1 MKFVKMNFYFLQA
14 IKAHE
19 EKRDCSKHCKA
30 VMRKIADEVRAEA
43 EQWSQMQEML
53 NQVRKEMEELQSC
66 RDFWQNRA
74 LEADSEIKNL
84 HSSVR

>member
-1 MKFVKMNFYFLQA
+1 MKFVKVNVYVLQG

-19 EKRDCSKHCKA
+19 EKKDCSRHCKV

-43 EQWSQMQEML
+43 EQWSQMQDML
-53 NQVRKEMEELQSC
+53 NQVRKEMEELHSC

-74 LEADSEIKNL
+74 LEADSEIQNL

>member
-1 MKFVKMNFYFLQA
+1 MESYFFSQAVKAN
-14 IKAHE
+14 E
-19 EKRDCSKHCKA
+19 EKKDCSRQCKA
-30 VMRKIADEVRAEA
+30 VMRKIADQVRAEA

-53 NQVRKEMEELQSC
+53 CQVRKEMEELQCC

-74 LEADSEIKNL
+74 LVSDSQIQDL

>member
-1 MKFVKMNFYFLQA
+1 MKMDCFFVQ
-14 IKAHE
+14 AHE
-19 EKRDCSKHCKA
+19 EKKGCSRHCKE
-30 VMRKIADEVRAEA
+30 VMRKIADQVRAEA

-53 NQVRKEMEELQSC
+53 SQVRNEMEELQTC

-74 LEADSEIKNL
+74 LESDTQIENL